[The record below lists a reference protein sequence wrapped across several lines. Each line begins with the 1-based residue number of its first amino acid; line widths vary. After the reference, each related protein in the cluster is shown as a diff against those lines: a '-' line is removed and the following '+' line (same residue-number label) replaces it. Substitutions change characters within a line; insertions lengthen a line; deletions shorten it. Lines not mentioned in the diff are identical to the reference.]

1 MDICLSN
8 CKYLFCRYHPITIVH
23 ILAANSLDDSAS
35 DVGSDESTTPNH
47 QKLMPGAAAAIVVNS
62 ATGIGNC
69 RPSICRFC
77 DANFETLID
86 LEVHLHADHIVMR
99 DGNDFKC
106 PKKHCDRV
114 YPDRE
119 NLRQHIAAHY
129 HGGGAALTGNYC

>member
-1 MDICLSN
+1 M
-8 CKYLFCRYHPITIVH
+8 
-23 ILAANSLDDSAS
+23 DDSTS
-35 DVGSDESTTPNH
+35 DVGSDESTTPN
-47 QKLMPGAAAAIVVNS
+47 QKISSTIVVNS
-62 ATGIGNC
+62 TSSSTGATAALI
-69 RPSICRFC
+69 RPSSCRFC
-77 DANFETLID
+77 DATFETLID

-129 HGGGAALTGNYC
+129 HGGGAALTGSFISKYFHF